1 MAYARRRWVG
11 HEHDAGFW
19 FTLCEEAPVHTF
31 LIIARNSAIIVAA
44 LTLFAVVGTFI
55 SIWLSDN
62 SHEAQ
67 PQH

>member
-1 MAYARRRWVG
+1 
-11 HEHDAGFW
+11 
-19 FTLCEEAPVHTF
+19 VHTF

-44 LTLFAVVGTFI
+44 LTVFAAVGVFI

-67 PQH
+67 PHH

>member
-1 MAYARRRWVG
+1 M
-11 HEHDAGFW
+11 
-19 FTLCEEAPVHTF
+19 HTF

-44 LTLFAVVGTFI
+44 LTLFAAAGVFI

-67 PQH
+67 PHH